1 MSDQR
6 IYETVYVLHP
16 EMSDEDVETN
26 VQNTVSLLE
35 THGASIIRT
44 ERGGKRRLAYPIEK
58 QRYGYYN
65 LIHYHGTNAALSEV
79 ERVFRLSDRVLRYLT
94 VRFEKEEHLT
104 SLTRMGD
111 DDGRD
116 DDRDDR
122 RRGDRGR
129 RGDRD
134 RDFGRGPRRFDDRDR
149 DRDRGRGREPLPA
162 AVAEARMDTGDD
174 DVLDDQMESPEELD

>member
-1 MSDQR
+1 MSEQR
-6 IYETVYVLHP
+6 IYETVYVLNP
-16 EMSDEDVETN
+16 EMTDEEVEAN

-65 LIHYHGTNAALSEV
+65 LIHYHGANAALSEL
-79 ERVFRLSDRVLRYLT
+79 ERMFRLSDRVLRYLT
-94 VRFEKEEHLT
+94 VRFDKEDHLT

-134 RDFGRGPRRFDDRDR
+134 FGRGPRRFDNRDR
-149 DRDRGRGREPLPA
+149 DRDRGPMRGER
-162 AVAEARMDTGDD
+162 AEASADVDD
-174 DVLDDQMESPEELD
+174 DDTPDDDEMESPEELD

>member
-1 MSDQR
+1 MSEQR
-6 IYETVYVLHP
+6 IYETVYVLNP
-16 EMSDEDVETN
+16 EMSDEEVDAN

-65 LIHYHGTNAALSEV
+65 LIHYHGTNAALSEM
-79 ERVFRLSDRVLRYLT
+79 ERMFRLSDRVLRYLT

-134 RDFGRGPRRFDDRDR
+134 FGRGPRRFDDRNR
-149 DRDRGRGREPLPA
+149 DREPVRPQMT
-162 AVAEARMDTGDD
+162 EASVDEDD
-174 DVLDDQMESPEELD
+174 DDMSDDEMESQEELD

>member
-1 MSDQR
+1 MNDQR
-6 IYETVYVLHP
+6 LYETVFVLNP

-35 THGASIIRT
+35 SHGASIIRT

-65 LIHYHGTNAALSEV
+65 LIHYHGTNAALSEM
-79 ERVFRLSDRVLRYLT
+79 ERMFRLSDNVLRYLT

-134 RDFGRGPRRFDDRDR
+134 FGRGPRRFEDRQRDR
-149 DRDRGRGREPLPA
+149 EREPIRGTMTDA
-162 AVAEARMDTGDD
+162 SDDVDD
-174 DVLDDQMESPEELD
+174 DDLPDDEMESSEEFD

>member
-1 MSDQR
+1 MSEQR
-6 IYETVYVLHP
+6 IYETVYVLNP
-16 EMSDEDVETN
+16 EMTDEEVEAN

-65 LIHYHGTNAALSEV
+65 LIHYHGANAALSEL
-79 ERVFRLSDRVLRYLT
+79 ERMFRLSDRVLRYLT
-94 VRFEKEEHLT
+94 VRFDKEDHLT

-134 RDFGRGPRRFDDRDR
+134 FGRGPRRFDNRDR
-149 DRDRGRGREPLPA
+149 DRDRGPMRGER
-162 AVAEARMDTGDD
+162 AEASADVDD
-174 DVLDDQMESPEELD
+174 DDAPDDDEMESSEELD

>member
-6 IYETVYVLHP
+6 IYETVFVLNP
-16 EMSDEDVETN
+16 EMSDEEVDAN
-26 VQNTVSLLE
+26 LQNTVSLLE
-35 THGASIIRT
+35 THGSNIIRT

-65 LIHYHGTNAALSEV
+65 LIHYHGTNAALSEM
-79 ERVFRLSDRVLRYLT
+79 ERQFRLSDRVLRYLT
-94 VRFEKEEHLT
+94 VRFDKEEHLT

-122 RRGDRGR
+122 RRGGR
-129 RGDRD
+129 RGDRG
-134 RDFGRGPRRFDDRDR
+134 DFGRGGPRRFDDRSR
-149 DRDRGRGREPLPA
+149 DRRPRDEIEMDEP
-162 AVAEARMDTGDD
+162 MDD
-174 DVLDDQMESPEELD
+174 DDDDDALPSEDDAAEELD

>member
-6 IYETVYVLHP
+6 IYETVYVLNP
-16 EMSDEDVETN
+16 EMSDEEVEAN

-65 LIHYHGTNAALSEV
+65 LIHYHGTNAALSEI
-79 ERVFRLSDRVLRYLT
+79 ERMFRLSDRVLRHLT

-134 RDFGRGPRRFDDRDR
+134 FGRGPRRFEDRNRDR
-149 DRDRGRGREPLPA
+149 DREPIRE
-162 AVAEARMDTGDD
+162 VVTEAPVDTDDD
-174 DVLDDQMESPEELD
+174 DVADDEMESPEERD

>member
-1 MSDQR
+1 MSEQR
-6 IYETVYVLHP
+6 IYETVYVLNP
-16 EMSDEDVETN
+16 EMSEEEVEAN

-65 LIHYHGTNAALSEV
+65 LIHYHGGANTALSEL
-79 ERVFRLSDRVLRYLT
+79 ERMFRLSDRVLRYLT
-94 VRFEKEEHLT
+94 VRFDKEDHLT

-134 RDFGRGPRRFDDRDR
+134 FGRGPRRFDN
-149 DRDRGRGREPLPA
+149 RDRGPMRGER
-162 AVAEARMDTGDD
+162 AEASADADD
-174 DVLDDQMESPEELD
+174 DDMPDDEVESPEELD

>member
-1 MSDQR
+1 MSEQR
-6 IYETVYVLHP
+6 IYETVYVLNP
-16 EMSDEDVETN
+16 EMTDEEVEAN
-26 VQNTVSLLE
+26 VQNTVSMLE
-35 THGASIIRT
+35 SHGASIIRT

-65 LIHYHGTNAALSEV
+65 LIHYHGTNAALNEM
-79 ERVFRLSDRVLRYLT
+79 ERIFRLSDRVLRYLT
-94 VRFEKEEHLT
+94 VRFDKAEHLT

-134 RDFGRGPRRFDDRDR
+134 FGRGPRRFEDRDR
-149 DRDRGRGREPLPA
+149 DREPARRAMTSAPTDTDNNDLP
-162 AVAEARMDTGDD
+162 DD
-174 DVLDDQMESPEELD
+174 EMESTEEVD

>member
-1 MSDQR
+1 MSEQR
-6 IYETVYVLHP
+6 IYETVYVLNP

-26 VQNTVSLLE
+26 VQNTVNLLE
-35 THGASIIRT
+35 TNGANIIRT

-65 LIHYHGTNAALSEV
+65 LIHYHGTNAALSEM
-79 ERVFRLSDRVLRYLT
+79 ERMFRLSDRVLRYLT

-122 RRGDRGR
+122 RRGDR
-129 RGDRD
+129 
-134 RDFGRGPRRFDDRDR
+134 DFGRGPRRFDDRNR
-149 DRDRGRGREPLPA
+149 DREAMQDR
-162 AVAEARMDTGDD
+162 VAEAPLDIDYDD
-174 DVLDDQMESPEELD
+174 LPDDEMESEEELD

>member
-16 EMSDEDVETN
+16 EMSDEEVEEN
-26 VQNTVSLLE
+26 VQNTLKLLE
-35 THGASIIRT
+35 SHGASIIRT
-44 ERGGKRRLAYPIEK
+44 ERVGKRRLAYPIEK

-65 LIHYHGTNAALSEV
+65 LIHYHGTNAALREM
-79 ERVFRLSDRVLRYLT
+79 ERMFRLSDRVLRYLT

-116 DDRDDR
+116 EDRDDR

-134 RDFGRGPRRFDDRDR
+134 FGRGPRRFEDRH
-149 DRDRGRGREPLPA
+149 RDRGTVRTRMS
-162 AVAEARMDTGDD
+162 EASVDEDD
-174 DVLDDQMESPEELD
+174 DDDDELSDDEMASPEELD

>member
-1 MSDQR
+1 MMSDQR

-35 THGASIIRT
+35 NHGASIIRT

-65 LIHYHGTNAALSEV
+65 LIHYHGTNMALSEM
-79 ERVFRLSDRVLRYLT
+79 ERMFRLSDRVLRYLT
-94 VRFEKEEHLT
+94 VRFDKEEHLT

-116 DDRDDR
+116 DDRDAR

-129 RGDRD
+129 RGDRV
-134 RDFGRGPRRFDDRDR
+134 FGRGPRRFEDRNRDR
-149 DRDRGRGREPLPA
+149 EPIRHRVA
-162 AVAEARMDTGDD
+162 AAPMDTDD
-174 DVLDDQMESPEELD
+174 DDDLPDDEMESLEELD